1 MCVNDES
8 ALKVIIECAVCMCVT
23 HVCVCD
29 SRVCVCV
36 CDSRG
41 CGGGCDEWGRN
52 ERGDRSDRSLANR
65 ETRRL
70 LLPFTPSPSP
80 STAQVHLTRGG
91 CRNEA
96 NNTSTLVLKY
106 ILYVAYMVCINGKQG
121 NTQLH
126 SLLLI
131 KHITGCL
138 PLAICLFLRNDYSIL
153 IIVN

>member
-8 ALKVIIECAVCMCVT
+8 ALKVLNPA
-23 HVCVCD
+23 VCVCL
-29 SRVCVCV
+29 

-41 CGGGCDEWGRN
+41 CGGGCGEWGRN

-96 NNTSTLVLKY
+96 NNTSTFIKLILIH
-106 ILYVAYMVCINGKQG
+106 ILYVAS
-121 NTQLH
+121 LH
-126 SLLLI
+126 GM
-131 KHITGCL
+131 H
-138 PLAICLFLRNDYSIL
+138 
-153 IIVN
+153 